1 MLSFFPPLCKDI
13 LLTRLKNFPNRR
25 DVPVYRSHREEVAFL
40 RSFKLVCPFCEDFYP
55 FPDAVDEVYR
65 CRCGAVFMIA
75 WRSAMEEAVNQLAT
89 FFLKDEGTLSGTS
102 GDTIS
107 CQSVVY
113 EDIENIVRMKREY
126 EADKLLRPFQGFDR
140 DYPQNLV
147 LVWLGSDRRAL

>member
-1 MLSFFPPLCKDI
+1 
-13 LLTRLKNFPNRR
+13 
-25 DVPVYRSHREEVAFL
+25 
-40 RSFKLVCPFCEDFYP
+40 
-55 FPDAVDEVYR
+55 
-65 CRCGAVFMIA
+65 VFMIA

-89 FFLKDEGTLSGTS
+89 SLLKDEGTLKDAS

-126 EADKLLRPFQGFDR
+126 EADKLLRPFQGFDQ

-147 LVWLGSDRRAL
+147 LVWLGSERRTL